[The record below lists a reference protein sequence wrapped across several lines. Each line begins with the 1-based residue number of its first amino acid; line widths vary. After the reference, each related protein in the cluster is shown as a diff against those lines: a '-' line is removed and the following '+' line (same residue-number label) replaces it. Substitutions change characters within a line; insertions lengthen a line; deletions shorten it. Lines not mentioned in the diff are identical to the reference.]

1 MARTIDTIAVR
12 GEGLFLLL
20 GRLLIGVLYIPGGYH
35 HLTNLHAFAQQ
46 LASDGV
52 PGPAMAWAIVGALI
66 EFFAGLAVI
75 LGWKTRWAALL
86 LMVFTVVASLI
97 GHPFWAASEGQF
109 RNQYIHFSKNLAI
122 IGGLL
127 FVFVRGPGP
136 ISVDGR

>member
-1 MARTIDTIAVR
+1 VARTIDTIAMR

-20 GRLLIGVLYIPGGYH
+20 GRLLIGILYVPGGYH
-35 HLTNLHAFAQQ
+35 HLTDLHAFAQQ
-46 LASDGV
+46 LVAAGV

-66 EFFAGLAVI
+66 EFFASLAVVI
-75 LGWKTRWAALL
+75 GWRTRWAALL
-86 LMVFTVVASLI
+86 LMAFTVGATLI
-97 GHPFWAASEGQF
+97 GHPFWAASEAQF

-136 ISVDGR
+136 ISFELR

>member
-1 MARTIDTIAVR
+1 MTRSIDSVAAA

-20 GRLLIGVLYIPGGYH
+20 GRVLIGILYIPGGYH
-35 HLTNLHAFAQQ
+35 HLTDLNAFAHQ
-46 LASDGV
+46 LASSGV

-66 EFFAGLAVI
+66 EFFASLAVVV
-75 LGWKTRWAALL
+75 GWKTRWAALL
-86 LMVFTVVASLI
+86 LMAFTVGASLI
-97 GHPFWAASEGQF
+97 GHPFWAAPEAQF

-136 ISVDGR
+136 ISIDRR